1 MQNVCSLTTFC
12 KYEAAMGQ
20 DLVDEQLFL
29 LTVITV
35 LMVVSATIMW
45 ILYLIRIVT
54 NEDRIKEKIKR
65 EKRKREEKA
74 RIEADRRKKAKENGM
89 DAVSAALS
97 ANSAPQENT
106 PEEGS

>member
-1 MQNVCSLTTFC
+1 
-12 KYEAAMGQ
+12 MGQ

-29 LTVITV
+29 LAVITV

-54 NEDRIKEKIKR
+54 NEDKIKEKIKR

-74 RIEADRRKKAKENGM
+74 RIEADRRKKAKESGLG
-89 DAVSAALS
+89 AVSAALS
-97 ANSAPQENT
+97 ANSSAAQQNTTPKDNT
-106 PEEGS
+106 PKEEKGS